1 VNRQRGSAAGWI
13 LGTLIGV
20 LVLAAAADVGLRLW
34 TESWLA
40 GEAQRA
46 LRLDTRP
53 DVDLH
58 GFPFVLEFM
67 DGVFDRAELELEGIR
82 QGDLVLE
89 RLTVEGRRVHF
100 SRRAVFG
107 DAGTGTVRAEE
118 ATGRVEVTDEA
129 ANAYLEANDVPLQVT
144 FAGPAV
150 RAAGTIAVAGQEVDA
165 SATAE
170 LVLEG
175 GALVFRPE
183 EVEVAETVEVPASAL
198 EFSIALPTP
207 IDGMAYEDVTIGD
220 GVATLS
226 ASFDRLTFRAG

>member
-1 VNRQRGSAAGWI
+1 MNRQRGSAAGWI

-20 LVLAAAADVGLRLW
+20 LVLATAADIGLRLW

-46 LRLDTRP
+46 LRLDGRP

-67 DGVFDRAELELEGIR
+67 DGVFDRAELEIEGIR
-82 QGDLVLE
+82 EQGLVLQ
-89 RLTVEGRRVHF
+89 RVTIDGRRVHF
-100 SRRAVFG
+100 PRRAVFG
-107 DAGTGTVRAEE
+107 DQSEATVRAEE
-118 ATGRVEVTDEA
+118 ATGKVEVTDEA
-129 ANAYLEANDVPLQVT
+129 ATAYLEANDVPLRVT
-144 FAGPAV
+144 FAGPTV
-150 RAAGTIAVAGQEVDA
+150 RAVGTVAVAGQEVDA
-165 SATAE
+165 SATGE

-207 IDGMAYEDVTIGD
+207 IEGMAYEDVTIGD

-226 ASFDRLTFRAG
+226 ASFDRLTFRVA

>member
-58 GFPFVLEFM
+58 GFPFVIEFM
-67 DGVFDRAELELEGIR
+67 DGVFDRAELGLEGIR
-82 QGDLVLE
+82 EQGLVLE
-89 RLTVEGRRVHF
+89 RVTIEGRRVHF
-100 SRRAVFG
+100 PRRAVFG
-107 DAGTGTVRAEE
+107 EHGEATVRAEE
-118 ATGRVEVTDEA
+118 ATGKVEVTDEA
-129 ANAYLEANDVPLQVT
+129 ASAYLEANDVPLRVT

-150 RAAGTIAVAGQEVDA
+150 RAAGTLEVAGQEVDA

-207 IDGMAYEDVTIGD
+207 IEGMAYEDVTIGD

-226 ASFDRLTFRAG
+226 ASFDRLTFRVA